1 MDEDLVEQLI
11 RRLFDE
17 SKREV
22 HHGEA
27 IAGDLLFLALARILF
42 ELREIARDQAEIRE
56 ALKAK
61 GYLK

>member
-1 MDEDLVEQLI
+1 MDEDAVEQLI

-22 HHGEA
+22 RHGDA
-27 IAGDLLFLALARILF
+27 VAGDLLFLALARILF

-61 GYLK
+61 GHLK

>member
-1 MDEDLVEQLI
+1 MDEDAVERLI

-17 SKREV
+17 SKREI
-22 HHGEA
+22 HHGDA
-27 IAGDLLFLALARILF
+27 VAGDLLFLALARILF
-42 ELREIARDQAEIRE
+42 ELREIARDQTEIRE